1 MDISFFIFFKK
12 KLFWKDCL
20 RKQFPRLNNQCFVL
34 VGWVFCFLFFFVSCS
49 LIRSRSTNEAKLMD
63 GTGRL
68 WILKYTK
75 RQQKENRKS
84 YPKWN
89 MKKLK
94 IIFEAYLYC
103 SVFVLYW
110 WMDNVSKANVIFLIH
125 FGIDYFCSKRNSPG
139 RKWIPLTDKS
149 DR

>member
-75 RQQKENRKS
+75 RQQKENRKKVTENEIWKS
-84 YPKWN
+84 W
-89 MKKLK
+89 KLFLK
-94 IIFEAYLYC
+94 HICI
-103 SVFVLYW
+103 W

-139 RKWIPLTDKS
+139 RKWIALTDKS